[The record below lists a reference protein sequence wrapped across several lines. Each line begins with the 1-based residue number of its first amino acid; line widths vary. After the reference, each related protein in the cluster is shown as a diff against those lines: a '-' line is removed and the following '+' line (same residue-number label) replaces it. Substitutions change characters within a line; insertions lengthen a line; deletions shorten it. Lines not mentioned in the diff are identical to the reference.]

1 MPGGRESGGKDILPF
16 FPWKESCMK
25 ILIINPNSDPAM
37 TAMIQK
43 TAEQYADGAFEV
55 EARSTP
61 GAPVFIETYEDASS
75 AAPGM
80 IRLVRDNADIFDAF
94 VIACHSD
101 PNLDILKE
109 ITVKPVVGI
118 GEASMAAASL
128 LGHRFSVISDNSHS
142 IPNKEALARKYHR
155 QSLLAS
161 VRAPHKEWRNRPDQE
176 KYADVGKA
184 AIEKDGAEVLILGC
198 AAMTGLDRTLQDIL
212 DAPVVDGIKAALMFA
227 SGFVQ
232 AGLST
237 SKVRRYNPD
246 T

>member
-1 MPGGRESGGKDILPF
+1 MN
-16 FPWKESCMK
+16 

-43 TAEQYADGAFEV
+43 TAEQYADGGFEV
-55 EARSTP
+55 QAISTP
-61 GAPVFIETYEDASS
+61 GAPAFIETYEDASR

-80 IRLVRDNADIFDAF
+80 IRLVKDNEDIFDAF

-101 PNLDILKE
+101 PNLDIIKE
-109 ITVKPVVGI
+109 IAVKPVVGI

-142 IPNKEALARKYHR
+142 VPNKQALARKYHR

-161 VRAPHKEWRNRPDQE
+161 VRAPEETWMGRPDQE
-176 KYADVGKA
+176 KYTEVGREA
-184 AIEKDGAEVLILGC
+184 LEKDGAEVLVLGC
-198 AAMTGLDRTLQDIL
+198 AAMTGLDRTLQDRL
-212 DAPVVDGIKAALMFA
+212 GAPVVDGIKAALMFA
-227 SGFVQ
+227 SGFVK

-237 SKVRRYNPD
+237 SKVRRYNAD
-246 T
+246 A